1 MSNGATSR
9 RRGRFVVLGWF
20 MIAFAACGPAI
31 SIGPA
36 TTAEV
41 ATEPAPEPSVTTE
54 PPTDTPEATTET
66 PTETATQ
73 AAAAGATTQ
82 CTVTARSLR
91 VRGGPGTNFP
101 ILGAVTAGQIVT
113 ASGRNEPGDWAT
125 VKTPDGAEGWASVDF
140 LNCTPGAD
148 TLPVATP
155 AP

>member
-1 MSNGATSR
+1 MNNGAPSR

-20 MIAFAACGPAI
+20 MIAVAACGPAI

-41 ATEPAPEPSVTTE
+41 ATEPAAAPTVTTE
-54 PPTDTPEATTET
+54 A
-66 PTETATQ
+66 PTETAEPTTE
-73 AAAAGATTQ
+73 ATAETTVEAPAAGATAQ

-101 ILGAVTAGQIVT
+101 ILGSVTAGQIVT
-113 ASGRNEPGDWAT
+113 ASGRNEPGDWAA
-125 VKTPDGAEGWASVDF
+125 VKIPDGTEGWASVDF

-148 TLPVATP
+148 TLPVAPP